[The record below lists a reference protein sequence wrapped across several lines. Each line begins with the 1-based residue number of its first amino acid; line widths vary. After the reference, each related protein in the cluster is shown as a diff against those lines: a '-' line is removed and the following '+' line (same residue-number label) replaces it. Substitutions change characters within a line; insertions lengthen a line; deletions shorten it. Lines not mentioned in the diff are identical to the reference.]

1 MIPDNESDLWEK
13 GILRVRPDDSTIAP
27 FVGQYE
33 RVPVM
38 EGEVERSGL
47 LFKYNNEE
55 HLYTF
60 NAPNLT
66 RLSVMEYIDCWED
79 VTEVCPVEVP
89 TGCKVYHVERLKP
102 RNQSGE

>member
-13 GILRVRPDDSTIAP
+13 GTLRVRPDDSAIAP
-27 FVGQYE
+27 LVGQYE
-33 RVPVM
+33 MVPVV
-38 EGEVERSGL
+38 EGEAERLGL
-47 LFKYNNEE
+47 LFKYNDEE

-60 NAPNLT
+60 SGPSLT
-66 RLSVMEYIDCWED
+66 RTSVMDYMGFWED
-79 VTEVCPVEVP
+79 VTEICPVEVP